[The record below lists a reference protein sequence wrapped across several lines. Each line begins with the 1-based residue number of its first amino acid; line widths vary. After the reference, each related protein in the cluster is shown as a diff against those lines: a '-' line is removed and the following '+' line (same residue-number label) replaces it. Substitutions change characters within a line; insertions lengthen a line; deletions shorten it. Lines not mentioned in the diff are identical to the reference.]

1 MHPVKKVQV
10 HFHAALHFSIKNFT
24 IHQNVPYSFK
34 RKTLQISVIT
44 QWAIFFEKSGNGMYV
59 TCVAALLLNN
69 FTTKN
74 ATMVFCYQNCS
85 DLLWERIVLVIEKN
99 IWNSR
104 LKAKNLRSLEQF
116 WYQNALTYCEKKLF

>member
-44 QWAIFFEKSGNGMYV
+44 QWAIFFEKSGNGTYV
-59 TCVAALLLNN
+59 T
-69 FTTKN
+69 
-74 ATMVFCYQNCS
+74 
-85 DLLWERIVLVIEKN
+85 
-99 IWNSR
+99 
-104 LKAKNLRSLEQF
+104 
-116 WYQNALTYCEKKLF
+116 